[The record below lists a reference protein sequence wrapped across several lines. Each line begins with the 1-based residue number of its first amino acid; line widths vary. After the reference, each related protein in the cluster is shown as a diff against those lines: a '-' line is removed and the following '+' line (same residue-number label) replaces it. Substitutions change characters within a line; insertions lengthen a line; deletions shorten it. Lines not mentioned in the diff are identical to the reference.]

1 MQQYLDLLRDVLEN
15 GVDKMDRTGVGTRSV
30 FGRQMRFDLNE
41 GFPLMTT
48 KKMHLKSIIYELLW
62 FLKGDTNV
70 KYLQENGVRIW
81 NEWADENGDL
91 GPVYGSQWRN
101 WNGEGIDQIA
111 EVIEKLNELC
121 PRVNLLL
128 ETMNQQTPNAALLPD
143 AGKAAEEILT
153 LLRDVPPFHRLDM
166 DFYLPGISKAFTL
179 EGLQAYSSAQLSG
192 SLSTKQLEEVRLGV
206 LLGRIVPVLG
216 HLAFSL
222 AEYKKGME
230 RFALML
236 DAEGSDRTPD
246 GLAELF
252 GRCFPAEF
260 RLNEASPWM
269 ALTNETSQY
278 LSVLHTGEDKAKL
291 VKRIHYVT
299 FVGMLRAD
307 FFEGLCVGHA
317 PKKCRICGKWFLTTN
332 ARHTKYCGGFAPGDK
347 LGRTCRQIGNLRGR
361 AQRELAPD
369 HPIKKIYN
377 RRMNTIDKKQDRG
390 TLDQDAAAVMKRLAK
405 RKMQQAISDV
415 AYAQGSYAAEM
426 EQAALLAEAK
436 AEMNR

>member
-1 MQQYLDLLRDVLEN
+1 MITPINEHNMLTLDFWRDTVTYE
-15 GVDKMDRTGVGTRSV
+15 GKTVPTGTLGCET
-30 FGRQMRFDLNE
+30 LNI
-41 GFPLMTT
+41 P
-48 KKMHLKSIIYELLW
+48 
-62 FLKGDTNV
+62 D
-70 KYLQENGVRIW
+70 
-81 NEWADENGDL
+81 
-91 GPVYGSQWRN
+91 
-101 WNGEGIDQIA
+101 

-128 ETMNQQTPNAALLPD
+128 KTMNQQTPNAALLPD
-143 AGKAAEEILT
+143 AGEAAVEILT
-153 LLRDVPPFHRLDM
+153 LLRDVPPFDCLDT
-166 DFYLPGISKAFTL
+166 DFYISNIPKAFTP
-179 EGLQAYSSAQLSG
+179 EGLQNLQEFSIAVTMGTLNA
-192 SLSTKQLEEVRLGV
+192 KQLEEYSLGI

-252 GRCFPAEF
+252 SRSFPAEF
-260 RLNEASPWM
+260 SMNEASQWM

-278 LSVLHTGEDKAKL
+278 LSVLHPGEDKAKL

-361 AQRELAPD
+361 EQRELAPD

-377 RRMNTIDKKQDRG
+377 RRMNTIDKKRDRG

-415 AYAQGSYAAEM
+415 AYAHGSYAAEM

-436 AEMNR
+436 AEMKR

>member
-1 MQQYLDLLRDVLEN
+1 
-15 GVDKMDRTGVGTRSV
+15 
-30 FGRQMRFDLNE
+30 
-41 GFPLMTT
+41 MTT
-48 KKMHLKSIIYELLW
+48 SINEHNMLTLDFWRDTVTYEG
-62 FLKGDTNV
+62 KTVPTGT
-70 KYLQENGVRIW
+70 
-81 NEWADENGDL
+81 L
-91 GPVYGSQWRN
+91 GCETLNIP
-101 WNGEGIDQIA
+101 D

-128 ETMNQQTPNAALLPD
+128 KTMNQQTPNAALLPD
-143 AGKAAEEILT
+143 AGEAAVEILT
-153 LLRDVPPFHRLDM
+153 LLRDVPPFDCLDT
-166 DFYLPGISKAFTL
+166 DFYISNIPKAFTP
-179 EGLQAYSSAQLSG
+179 EGLQNLQEFSIAVTMGTLNA
-192 SLSTKQLEEVRLGV
+192 KQLEEYSLGI

-230 RFALML
+230 RFALIL

-252 GRCFPAEF
+252 SRSFPAEF
-260 RLNEASPWM
+260 SMNEASQWM

-278 LSVLHTGEDKAKL
+278 LSVLHPGEDKAKL

>member
-1 MQQYLDLLRDVLEN
+1 MITPINEHNMLTLDFWRDTVTYE
-15 GVDKMDRTGVGTRSV
+15 GKTVPTGTLGCET
-30 FGRQMRFDLNE
+30 LNI
-41 GFPLMTT
+41 P
-48 KKMHLKSIIYELLW
+48 
-62 FLKGDTNV
+62 D
-70 KYLQENGVRIW
+70 
-81 NEWADENGDL
+81 
-91 GPVYGSQWRN
+91 
-101 WNGEGIDQIA
+101 

-128 ETMNQQTPNAALLPD
+128 KTMNQQTPNAALLPD
-143 AGKAAEEILT
+143 AEEAAVEILT
-153 LLRDVPPFHRLDM
+153 LLRDVPPFDCLDT
-166 DFYLPGISKAFTL
+166 DFYISNIPKAFTP
-179 EGLQAYSSAQLSG
+179 EGLQNLQEFSIAVTMGTLNA
-192 SLSTKQLEEVRLGV
+192 KQLEEYSLGI

-230 RFALML
+230 RFALIL

-252 GRCFPAEF
+252 SRSFPAEF
-260 RLNEASPWM
+260 SMNEASQWM

-278 LSVLHTGEDKAKL
+278 LSVLHPGEDKAKL

-361 AQRELAPD
+361 EQRELAPD

-377 RRMNTIDKKQDRG
+377 RRMNTIDKKLDRG

-436 AEMNR
+436 AEMKR

>member
-1 MQQYLDLLRDVLEN
+1 MITPINEHNMLTLDFWRDTVTYE
-15 GVDKMDRTGVGTRSV
+15 GKTVPTGTLGCET
-30 FGRQMRFDLNE
+30 LNI
-41 GFPLMTT
+41 P
-48 KKMHLKSIIYELLW
+48 
-62 FLKGDTNV
+62 D
-70 KYLQENGVRIW
+70 
-81 NEWADENGDL
+81 
-91 GPVYGSQWRN
+91 
-101 WNGEGIDQIA
+101 

-128 ETMNQQTPNAALLPD
+128 KTMNQQTPNAALLPD
-143 AGKAAEEILT
+143 AGEAAVEILT
-153 LLRDVPPFHRLDM
+153 LLRHVPPFDCLDT
-166 DFYLPGISKAFTL
+166 DFYISNIPKAFTP
-179 EGLQAYSSAQLSG
+179 EGLQNLQEFSIAVTMGTLNA
-192 SLSTKQLEEVRLGV
+192 KQLEEYSLGI

-252 GRCFPAEF
+252 SRSFPAEF
-260 RLNEASPWM
+260 SMNEASQWM

-278 LSVLHTGEDKAKL
+278 LSVLHPGEDKAKL

-361 AQRELAPD
+361 EQRELAPD

-377 RRMNTIDKKQDRG
+377 RRMNTIDKKLDRG

-436 AEMNR
+436 AEMKR

>member
-1 MQQYLDLLRDVLEN
+1 MITPINEHNMLTLDFWRDTVTYE
-15 GVDKMDRTGVGTRSV
+15 GKTVPTGTLGCET
-30 FGRQMRFDLNE
+30 LNI
-41 GFPLMTT
+41 P
-48 KKMHLKSIIYELLW
+48 
-62 FLKGDTNV
+62 D
-70 KYLQENGVRIW
+70 
-81 NEWADENGDL
+81 
-91 GPVYGSQWRN
+91 
-101 WNGEGIDQIA
+101 

-128 ETMNQQTPNAALLPD
+128 KTMNQQTPNAALLPD
-143 AGKAAEEILT
+143 AGEAAVEILT
-153 LLRDVPPFHRLDM
+153 LLRDVPPFDCLDT
-166 DFYLPGISKAFTL
+166 DFYISNIPKAFTP
-179 EGLQAYSSAQLSG
+179 EGLQNLQEFSIAVTMGTLNA
-192 SLSTKQLEEVRLGV
+192 KQLEEYSLGI

-252 GRCFPAEF
+252 SRSFPAEF
-260 RLNEASPWM
+260 SMNEASQWM

-278 LSVLHTGEDKAKL
+278 LSVLHPGEDKAKL

-361 AQRELAPD
+361 EQRELAPD

-377 RRMNTIDKKQDRG
+377 RRMNTIDKKLDRG

-415 AYAQGSYAAEM
+415 AYAHGSYAAEM

-436 AEMNR
+436 AEMKR